1 MSRLFKTNTIGLD
14 ITKQIFHIGGK
25 IIPKLI
31 KNVFEVVFKKIA
43 NGTSRILSLLEAL
56 RLTTANIGRQ
66 FLIMPL
72 HTFNT
77 NIIEGILFFIK
88 TFLLWIMN
96 SFVLIWLERRV
107 IHNVWHIW
115 AEIRIL
121 SQLEWMK
128 TAISLVSKPIT
139 SLQLKMCRS
148 LNRSWMQPPFYWFS
162 SSAFD
167 RCISSQ
173 KRRKSKLWS
182 YAIEICFSHVRSNSF
197 FKTRDIFF
205 YFRSNS
211 TGSFIP
217 FNFVN
222 NSL

>member
-1 MSRLFKTNTIGLD
+1 MKLLCRSQSNLKKYWRRFRQDLCTALKIWNWFKAVCTDLMSRLFKTNTIGLD

-148 LNRSWMQPPFYWFS
+148 
-162 SSAFD
+162 
-167 RCISSQ
+167 
-173 KRRKSKLWS
+173 
-182 YAIEICFSHVRSNSF
+182 
-197 FKTRDIFF
+197 
-205 YFRSNS
+205 
-211 TGSFIP
+211 
-217 FNFVN
+217 
-222 NSL
+222 